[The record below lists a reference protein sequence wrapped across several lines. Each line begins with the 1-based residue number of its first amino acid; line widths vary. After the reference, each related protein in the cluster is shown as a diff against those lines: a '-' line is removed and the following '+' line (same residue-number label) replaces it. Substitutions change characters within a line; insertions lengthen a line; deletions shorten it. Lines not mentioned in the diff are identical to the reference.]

1 MSQPVIVKI
10 MVGKPQTFGNK
21 DAKHPMD
28 REWTTG
34 IVKYSVKGKVWAGK
48 TNLGGDGQADLK
60 RHGGPEKAIFVYTIS
75 HYDYWQKKL
84 QRPDFCV
91 GAFGENLAVK
101 NINEDNLCIGDVF
114 HIGGAVVQVSQPRQP
129 CWRPARRWK
138 IKDLA
143 LQIQQEGLT
152 GWYFRV
158 LKEGE
163 IQAGD
168 YLQLQERP
176 FPEWTVAK
184 CNDVMH
190 NKKHDLELAA
200 RLAACELLAP
210 NWRNTL
216 SKRAEG
222 KGKLDI
228 RNRVIGPNE

>member
-1 MSQPVIVKI
+1 MNQPVIDKI
-10 MVGKPQTFGNK
+10 MVGKPQTLGNK

-34 IVKYSVKGKVWAGK
+34 IVKYPVQGKIWMGK
-48 TNLGGDGQADLK
+48 TNLKGDGQADLK
-60 RHGGPEKAIFVYTIS
+60 NHGGLEKAIFVYTVS

-84 QRPDFCV
+84 QNPDFSA

-101 NINEDNLCIGDVF
+101 NIAEDDLCIGDIF
-114 HIGGAVVQVSQPRQP
+114 RIGDAIVQVSQPRQP
-129 CWRPARRWK
+129 CWRPARRLR

-143 LQIQQEGLT
+143 LQIQEEGLT

-168 YLQLQERP
+168 FLQLQERP
-176 FPEWTVAK
+176 FPEWTVAN
-184 CNDVMH
+184 CNDIMH

-222 KGKLDI
+222 NGKLDI